1 MNDDRNRLIMAAK
14 GLELRLK
21 SLGKE
26 ADKRFEASRELR
38 RVQSMQQ
45 PKRLVTS
52 SGAWDRSP
60 INKYVVK

>member
-1 MNDDRNRLIMAAK
+1 MNDDKNRLIMAAK

-21 SLGKE
+21 SLGKKE

-52 SGAWDRSP
+52 SGAWDRLP
-60 INKYVVK
+60 KNRYVV